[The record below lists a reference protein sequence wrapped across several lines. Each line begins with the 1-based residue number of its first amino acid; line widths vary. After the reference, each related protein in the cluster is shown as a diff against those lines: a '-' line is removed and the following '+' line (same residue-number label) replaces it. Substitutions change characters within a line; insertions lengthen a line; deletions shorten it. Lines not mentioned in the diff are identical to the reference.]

1 MNKTE
6 LKNFAIFARR
16 NLLEKVTL
24 RAKLFGIDE
33 KNGLEMRE
41 EFGQLYVNG
50 HPYEL
55 KMKSAFQSL
64 AKQLKVK
71 GYKQLIEEVAY
82 TWFNRIIA
90 IRYME
95 VNDYLPERVNVLSSS
110 TGKTEPDI
118 LSQFETMDLDIDVA
132 EIKDLINQ
140 GEIEKA
146 YRKLFIAQCNALHKI
161 LPFLFEKINDYTELL
176 LPDVYCKIKVQRCAK
191 FLCKWL
197 CSGALHGGAAVITC
211 LDLPNL
217 LQLAAWQKNHDCRGS
232 MSSP

>member
-33 KNGLEMRE
+33 KNSLEMRE

-64 AKQLKVK
+64 AKQLKAK

-146 YRKLFIAQCNALHKI
+146 YRDRKS
-161 LPFLFEKINDYTELL
+161 
-176 LPDVYCKIKVQRCAK
+176 VV
-191 FLCKWL
+191 
-197 CSGALHGGAAVITC
+197 
-211 LDLPNL
+211 
-217 LQLAAWQKNHDCRGS
+217 
-232 MSSP
+232 